1 MKRSPGMKR
10 LEEVLRASRIVAGGF
25 LDKDSRILEEILE
38 DDAREVARLGY
49 TVERIGERMRELTE
63 KARKGLGTRVKIDEK
78 REGIADDNRGVIIC
92 PWPHAGRYNKTV
104 TTVRRLDTGKS
115 LRWSDLSIHFIES
128 HGFFQGRGS
137 AFRLEPGDLVHVLFE

>member
-1 MKRSPGMKR
+1 MKRSPDMKR

-25 LDKDSRILEEILE
+25 FGKDTRILEEILE

-63 KARKGLGTRVKIDEK
+63 KARKGLGTRVKLDEK
-78 REGIADDNRGVIIC
+78 REGGADDNRGVIIC

-115 LRWSDLSIHFIES
+115 LRWSDLSIHLIEG

-137 AFRLEPGDLVHVLFE
+137 AFRLEPGDLVHVLFD